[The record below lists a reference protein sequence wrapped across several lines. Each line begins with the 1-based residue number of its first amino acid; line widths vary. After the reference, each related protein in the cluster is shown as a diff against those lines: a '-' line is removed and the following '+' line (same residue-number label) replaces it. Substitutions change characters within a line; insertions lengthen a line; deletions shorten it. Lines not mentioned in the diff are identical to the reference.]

1 MNSEAVVKPLVSG
14 ILFQTCVDF
23 LLRAV
28 AVLLGYF
35 NLSFANKNMKDLCD
49 MFELNHLIKN
59 PTCFKGSNP
68 LCTDNIY
75 TNKKTRLFNSS
86 TVKIGISNHHNLIST
101 MLRSTFCKD
110 PAKLIYY
117 RFSNNYNKKE
127 FENVLKQITW
137 FK

>member
-1 MNSEAVVKPLVSG
+1 MFYFIFIHYIKHIIFVNLLNSEAVVKPLVSG

-49 MFELNHLIKN
+49 MFELNHLMKN

-68 LCTDNIY
+68 LLVISILTKRQGFLIHLLS
-75 TNKKTRLFNSS
+75 RLEFR
-86 TVKIGISNHHNLIST
+86 TTIVWLVQCFARHFVKIQQN
-101 MLRSTFCKD
+101 
-110 PAKLIYY
+110 
-117 RFSNNYNKKE
+117 
-127 FENVLKQITW
+127 
-137 FK
+137 